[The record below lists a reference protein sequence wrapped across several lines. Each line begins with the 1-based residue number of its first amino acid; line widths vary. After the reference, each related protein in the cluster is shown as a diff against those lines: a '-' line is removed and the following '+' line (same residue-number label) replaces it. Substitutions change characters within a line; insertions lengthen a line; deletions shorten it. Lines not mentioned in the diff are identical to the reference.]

1 MTPRI
6 TKVQRWL
13 DLLVYLLGRRTP
25 ATVEEVFAH
34 VPAYGGGDASPDS
47 LRRKFERD
55 KEELRRLGIPL
66 ETVSYTINFG
76 AEQVEGYLLRERD
89 FYLPYLRIVEEAA
102 PEATGRGE
110 VALAGEELAT
120 AADALHT
127 VASIP
132 AFPLADDARSA
143 LRKLTFDLAPEA
155 RTEPAIRVEPSA
167 TEPPRPDE
175 VRLLTEALLARKRV
189 RFRYAGIRRGTATD
203 REVEPYG
210 IFFQHGS
217 WYLVAHDRGR
227 EDLRVFRVSRMEALE
242 PNRTRPATPDYEVPA
257 DFDLADHTGRQPWE
271 LGDDDALEATVRFAF
286 PASLWADRNGMG
298 EPISEEAGGDAIRRF
313 RVRQPAPFL
322 RWVMGMAGEAEIV
335 EPGELREAF
344 AAMARETAALYAAE

>member
-25 ATVEEVFAH
+25 ATVEEVFAQ

-66 ETVSYTINFG
+66 ETVSYSINFG

-102 PEATGRGE
+102 PEATSRGE
-110 VALAGEELAT
+110 VALAGEEMAT
-120 AADALHT
+120 AVDALHT

-143 LRKLTFDLAPEA
+143 LRKLTFDLAPAA
-155 RTEPAIRVEPSA
+155 RAEPAIRVEPSA
-167 TEPPRPDE
+167 AEGRPDE
-175 VRLLTEALLARKRV
+175 VRQLTEALLARKRV
-189 RFRYAGIRRGTATD
+189 RFRYAGIRRGSATD

-210 IFFQHGS
+210 LFFQHGS

-227 EDLRVFRVSRMEALE
+227 EDLRVFRASRMEALE
-242 PNRTRPATPDYEVPA
+242 PNRSRPNTPDYEVPA

-271 LGDDDALEATVRFAF
+271 LGDDEPLEATVRFAF

-298 EPISEEAGGDAIRRF
+298 ELVAEEAGGAVIRRF
-313 RVRQPAPFL
+313 HVRQPAPFL

-335 EPGELREAF
+335 ESGELREAF
-344 AAMARETAALYAAE
+344 ANMARETAALYASG